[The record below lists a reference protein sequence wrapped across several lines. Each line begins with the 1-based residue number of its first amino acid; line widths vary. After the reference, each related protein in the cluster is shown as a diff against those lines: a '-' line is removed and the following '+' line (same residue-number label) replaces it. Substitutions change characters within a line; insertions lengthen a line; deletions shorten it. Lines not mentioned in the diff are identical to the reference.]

1 MDEKTLHKLSEF
13 GVKNIVLRCAGYN
26 QVDLKKASELGFR
39 LCRGA
44 LIETKLVIDALK
56 SRKVGNLGINVY
68 EQEENLFFQNL
79 LETIIMDEQIARLMT
94 FPNVLITGHQ
104 AFLTH
109 EALAQIVATTL
120 QNLDELTASEDL
132 INEVKWK
139 SEE

>member
-1 MDEKTLHKLSEF
+1 M
-13 GVKNIVLRCAGYN
+13 LRCAGYN